1 MDGPSTP
8 DAYHIWITIIIKHSL
23 ATYMAE
29 IAKVESSFRV
39 QVVIFSGQKWRG
51 PLKMAEN

>member
-39 QVVIFSGQKWRG
+39 QIVIFPDKNGVDQ
-51 PLKMAEN
+51 